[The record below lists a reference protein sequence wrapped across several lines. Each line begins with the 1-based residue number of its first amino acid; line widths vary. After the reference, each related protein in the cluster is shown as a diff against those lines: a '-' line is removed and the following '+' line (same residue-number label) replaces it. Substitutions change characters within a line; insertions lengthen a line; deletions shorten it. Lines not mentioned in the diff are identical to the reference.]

1 MDISKKITNKT
12 FFTRRRKEKMEEKT
26 TYQFE
31 ESKNGKAEVEVSGYV
46 SESSKETEKIAKT
59 SSKKIIAVIACA
71 IVAIIA
77 TIAIVLLSNGGRDE
91 ENDDGASTEDIREV
105 ELGFAK
111 GAYRKLNSTGK
122 KCDELIKGIYDA
134 WYFAIYESDE
144 CKDFNRAWELS
155 GKLDFEYS
163 EIEDAMAKLGLP
175 ITAYYAFE
183 DFNYTVQI
191 VQIVYESRGVYDEI
205 DEDMEYVRTM
215 LKKISTENY
224 EYTEHEDLTSYYSE
238 VLSCLEFIKSP
249 SGSLTQ
255 LQNRITSYETNI
267 QTYKNKLSIA
277 YD

>member
-1 MDISKKITNKT
+1 
-12 FFTRRRKEKMEEKT
+12 MEEKT